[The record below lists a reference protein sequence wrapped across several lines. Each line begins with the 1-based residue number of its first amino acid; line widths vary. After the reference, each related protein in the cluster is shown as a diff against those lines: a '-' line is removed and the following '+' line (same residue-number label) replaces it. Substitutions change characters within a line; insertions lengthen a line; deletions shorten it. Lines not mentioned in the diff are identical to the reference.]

1 MNNYF
6 SIRKKF
12 YKDVLI
18 KFKKNKLGKNYSKL
32 KAFICL
38 ELGIICAYFSI
49 FKIKPNTI
57 TFIFIFIVILAS
69 ILLGSGNDTLVKV
82 GVLIFFL
89 KTLSILLTGL
99 WQD

>member
-38 ELGIICAYFSI
+38 ELGII
-49 FKIKPNTI
+49 
-57 TFIFIFIVILAS
+57 LR
-69 ILLGSGNDTLVKV
+69 
-82 GVLIFFL
+82 IFFQFL
-89 KTLSILLTGL
+89 KSNLTQLLL
-99 WQD
+99 FLFLL